1 VGIEAE
7 EMGVKCFTTARF
19 CMECMKVRAVIIREF
34 EIPIIDRDPWGPYDR
49 SVKEYEALCHKCGT
63 KLKEQLDDDI
73 FPKCKKGRFESS
85 SFMMS

>member
-1 VGIEAE
+1 
-7 EMGVKCFTTARF
+7 MGVKGFTTARF